1 MKNAVY
7 NLLMQNYG
15 TKVEGIVV
23 KTEKQKY
30 VMKDGIRIKKFK
42 KVLVSDVF
50 YAPMTN
56 EQLLEVMV
64 D

>member
-1 MKNAVY
+1 MNVTEIIHKNFGETVTG
-7 NLLMQNYG
+7 L
-15 TKVEGIVV
+15 VI

-42 KVLVSDVF
+42 KVLVSDIF
-50 YAPMTN
+50 YRPMTN

>member
-1 MKNAVY
+1 MDVTKIIHKNFGETVTG
-7 NLLMQNYG
+7 L
-15 TKVEGIVV
+15 VI

-42 KVLVSDVF
+42 KVLVSDIF
-50 YAPMTN
+50 YQPMTN